1 MPISVIK
8 LALNPSS
15 MQYKA
20 AIKVYSKE
28 MRVPTIMSRAMIK
41 VEMTEL
47 KACFK
52 EIMMQKY

>member
-1 MPISVIK
+1 
-8 LALNPSS
+8 